1 MIIKNDIMKKKVLF
15 VIESLGCGG
24 AEKSLVSLLSLLD
37 RRKYDL
43 YIWMIHTEGAFKH
56 LLPHD
61 IIVVG
66 QPKYNVFELILYRLS
81 SLIYSVVLRLNGK
94 IGKNEY
100 WGETFYKCR
109 GWAIKAPRGQW
120 DVVFAYHQG
129 FVTYVVADKFHDCKK
144 VGWVNA
150 DIFKTGYNIL
160 FNSKFYRQYDCIC
173 PVSDILHGLMDER
186 MPEFSPKYLTVWD
199 IINPSVTRE
208 LSKQPVPNL
217 KSSSDECVF
226 VTTGRL
232 HVLKGY
238 DMAVEAAR
246 FLKKKCLK
254 FKWFFIGEGTERN
267 NLKRMIASYE
277 LQNNVILLG
286 MQTNPYP
293 YMAQAD
299 VYVQTSRHEGFGMT
313 IAEAKILGLPIVSTN
328 FDVIYN
334 QIEHEKNG
342 LIADM
347 DGDSIGEQI
356 LRLVQN
362 DELRERIKSAVLK
375 EENTTYLTE
384 VAKVENLI
392 DRLTS

>member
-1 MIIKNDIMKKKVLF
+1 MDLVDKRRKIKVLF

-37 RRKYDL
+37 RQEYDL
-43 YIWMIHTEGAFKH
+43 SIWMIHPEGAFKS
-56 LLPHD
+56 LLPND
-61 IIVVG
+61 VTVVAR
-66 QPKYNVFELILYRLS
+66 PRYNAFESTLFRLS
-81 SLIYSVVLRLNGK
+81 GVLYSVVRRWNK
-94 IGKNEY
+94 IVARTEY
-100 WGETFYKCR
+100 WGETYYKCR
-109 GWAIKAPRGQW
+109 GWIIKAPKGKW

-129 FVTYVVADKFHDCKK
+129 LVTYIVAEKFRNCKK

-150 DIFKTGYNIL
+150 DIFKTGYNIAY
-160 FNSKFYRQYDCIC
+160 NANFYRQYDCIC
-173 PVSDILHGLMDER
+173 PVSDILHSLMDER

-208 LSKQPVPNL
+208 LSKQPAPNL
-217 KSSSDECVF
+217 KTSSDECVF

-232 HVLKGY
+232 HALKGY

-254 FKWFFIGEGTERN
+254 FKWYFIGEGAERRN
-267 NLKRMIASYE
+267 IENLIITYE
-277 LQNNVILLG
+277 LQEHVILLG
-286 MQTNPYP
+286 LQTNPYP

-328 FDVIYN
+328 FDVVYN

-347 DGDSIGEQI
+347 VGEKIGEQI
-356 LRLVQN
+356 LRLVQ
-362 DELRERIKSAVLK
+362 DDGLRERIRSAVMK
-375 EENTTYLTE
+375 EENTTSQTE
-384 VAKVENLI
+384 VKKVEKLI
-392 DRLTS
+392 DDLVS